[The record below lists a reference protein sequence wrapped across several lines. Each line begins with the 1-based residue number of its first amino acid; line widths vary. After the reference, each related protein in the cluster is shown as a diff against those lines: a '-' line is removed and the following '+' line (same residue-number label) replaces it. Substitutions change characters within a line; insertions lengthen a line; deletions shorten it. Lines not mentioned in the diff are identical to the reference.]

1 MDERDHLMACSLY
14 AGLAKHCYSAKGDLP
29 RHVKL
34 IFRWI
39 PVGKSETCLTLYEV
53 DFGDEGELV
62 LAFRGSTKRYNFL
75 TDIGLAM
82 GAYEDNPQIS
92 NGQRNAEELVKFLQE
107 RITMLPVSEENHWSI
122 ETPRSL
128 DAAGLFALN
137 ECFVAIKRTHRC
149 YTLTLVRTFD
159 IIVSCHRCFIQFSKE
174 LEFIFF
180 HFTT

>member
-1 MDERDHLMACSLY
+1 M
-14 AGLAKHCYSAKGDLP
+14 
-29 RHVKL
+29 
-34 IFRWI
+34 
-39 PVGKSETCLTLYEV
+39 TLYEV

-62 LAFRGSTKRYNFL
+62 LAFRGSTKRHNFL

-92 NGQRNAEELVKFLQE
+92 NGQRNAEELVKYLHE

-122 ETPRSL
+122 EAPRSL

-149 YTLTLVRTFD
+149 YTLTLVRTSN
-159 IIVSCHRCFIQFSKE
+159 IYLVSISLITNCITVTLCNFQNNYN
-174 LEFIFF
+174 LFF
-180 HFTT
+180 HSTT